1 MKGIVIDDDQTLGY
15 ETNSA
20 FRKLG
25 NAVIIPT
32 LNILPSS
39 ARKLL
44 RMTHKSAEQII
55 EHATTHKAMEVL
67 YDLTPRPPSGR
78 IEDFFLSLWL
88 GRNNSRAIR
97 NRLRLVKKELK
108 KIINKLV
115 SENKEVKILNI
126 ASGSARAVLES
137 VDEMPLD
144 NDVKLSAVFI
154 DRNQEAISFS
164 QQLAGNHKY
173 QSSFRWVNDTAENF
187 LEKEGHKTRFN
198 TVELVGL
205 LEYLDDENAI
215 EMFSVI
221 HKTLE
226 AGGTLITS
234 NITHNAEKRF
244 ISNVVGWK
252 MIYRS
257 TDEFTSLLI
266 SAGFDFDKMKIYYE
280 PQRIH
285 CVIVAQK

>member
-1 MKGIVIDDDQTLGY
+1 M
-15 ETNSA
+15 
-20 FRKLG
+20 
-25 NAVIIPT
+25 
-32 LNILPSS
+32 
-39 ARKLL
+39 
-44 RMTHKSAEQII
+44 
-55 EHATTHKAMEVL
+55 
-67 YDLTPRPPSGR
+67 
-78 IEDFFLSLWL
+78 
-88 GRNNSRAIR
+88 
-97 NRLRLVKKELK
+97 
-108 KIINKLV
+108 V

-173 QSSFRWVNDTAENF
+173 QSSFKWVNDTAENF

-215 EMFSVI
+215 EMFSI
-221 HKTLE
+221 IYKTLE

-244 ISNVVGWK
+244 ISDVVGWK